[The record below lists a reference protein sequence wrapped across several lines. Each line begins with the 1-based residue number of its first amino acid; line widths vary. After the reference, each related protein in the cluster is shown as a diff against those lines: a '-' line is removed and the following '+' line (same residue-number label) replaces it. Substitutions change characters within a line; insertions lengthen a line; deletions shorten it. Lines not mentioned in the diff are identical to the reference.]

1 MFLLGKNDWKRRR
14 RNGKRKRVFS
24 WNAQCEMYTRFAG
37 LASVIS
43 DLRFTLKSSIRE
55 GERHP
60 VCSVDLHLHSRP
72 RNDHWSLAS
81 LPQQVLT
88 LFCVSFLLPFDTM
101 ALRVL
106 PPLFPVHHHHPS
118 GTPSPAHWGGK
129 KGEATSSEV
138 APTDENRVQRRG
150 RQPEWDAADNGAAT
164 DTVGAASGDGGSQ
177 RRGRRKPAAGA
188 AAASG
193 GGGRSEERRVGKECR
208 SRWSPYH

>member
-1 MFLLGKNDWKRRR
+1 MHLYAKWRIPSWTAHLNALCMLLSRKCVLQSFRTCFIRKCPTHPRMGLHRRPIKTGRRVYMGSFNLWLSMLGRNWAPSRTLVPLFLLGKNDWKRRR

-60 VCSVDLHLHSRP
+60 FCSVDLHLHPPP

-88 LFCVSFLLPFDTM
+88 LFCVSLLLPF
-101 ALRVL
+101 V
-106 PPLFPVHHHHPS
+106 
-118 GTPSPAHWGGK
+118 
-129 KGEATSSEV
+129 
-138 APTDENRVQRRG
+138 
-150 RQPEWDAADNGAAT
+150 
-164 DTVGAASGDGGSQ
+164 
-177 RRGRRKPAAGA
+177 
-188 AAASG
+188 
-193 GGGRSEERRVGKECR
+193 
-208 SRWSPYH
+208 